1 MQLKELID
9 LLGIQEEDLYNMDET
24 GIRIGILKRQAVYT
38 QHGRD
43 VLMPTS
49 NNREL
54 VSLVELIEVPRVDLQ
69 SVEVCRDN
77 AGALEDLQ
85 DWSTPQLQQ
94 RLWEDYDIDDDLL
107 SALDTTYKGALA
119 MAQATQG
126 LAKALQQ
133 TKAAEIARAE
143 RQRNLK
149 SIKRLIVALKLST
162 IRRLGKLS
170 ARRHREGT
178 TTQRTLGLR
187 QYNISSLREIAQS
200 SWRLINSRSIAE
212 RWRRS
217 IIYDP
222 TGAAWLGL
230 AARQPYDPYTIYIAT
245 RDTTAL
251 KVRQQQERAQAEEAA
266 MFDTQQTAEQDA
278 ESLEESS
285 VGYSSPLSRFYN
297 DDLLDEHYSD
307 GARDL

>member
-1 MQLKELID
+1 
-9 LLGIQEEDLYNMDET
+9 
-24 GIRIGILKRQAVYT
+24 
-38 QHGRD
+38 
-43 VLMPTS
+43 
-49 NNREL
+49 
-54 VSLVELIEVPRVDLQ
+54 
-69 SVEVCRDN
+69 
-77 AGALEDLQ
+77 
-85 DWSTPQLQQ
+85 
-94 RLWEDYDIDDDLL
+94 
-107 SALDTTYKGALA
+107 

-143 RQRNLK
+143 RR
-149 SIKRLIVALKLST
+149 
-162 IRRLGKLS
+162 
-170 ARRHREGT
+170 
-178 TTQRTLGLR
+178 
-187 QYNISSLREIAQS
+187 
-200 SWRLINSRSIAE
+200 
-212 RWRRS
+212 
-217 IIYDP
+217 
-222 TGAAWLGL
+222 AAWLGL